1 MELILI
7 AYETPRLND
16 FEQFKNES
24 REFDKELVEMC
35 KNDGRKGK
43 IYIVSR
49 MRTTDSFFNGLYQS
63 KNYHSPIKLSHPI
76 QVRQYLIDK
85 HKTINR
91 DCI

>member
-35 KNDGRKGK
+35 KNDGRKREDLYCFK
-43 IYIVSR
+43 NENYR
-49 MRTTDSFFNGLYQS
+49 QFFQRTLS
-63 KNYHSPIKLSHPI
+63 K
-76 QVRQYLIDK
+76 
-85 HKTINR
+85 
-91 DCI
+91 